1 MSDVVAT
8 SWRPETSE
16 AVSRESCDSVYVLN
30 SQSVMALPSLRV
42 EKYHKVYR
50 AVDEKGV
57 DELYAL
63 LVVTKVSGTESNGCG
78 HHSRASV

>member
-1 MSDVVAT
+1 MS
-8 SWRPETSE
+8 
-16 AVSRESCDSVYVLN
+16 
-30 SQSVMALPSLRV
+30 LPSLRV

-63 LVVTKVSGTESNGCG
+63 LVVTKVDWLFPC
-78 HHSRASV
+78 RARVELPAVDPISSDHVVT